1 MTSAGFW
8 FNVLLLVLLPAAF
21 SRAADQPGRSAPSR
35 PGSSS
40 VAPSAKLPAAPL
52 PPALSAATTR
62 KFGGREYVS
71 AGEIAS
77 RLHLKLTWISRGRR
91 LTLTGPSVKAELEND
106 TRDLTI
112 NGLRVFLGD
121 PVVDSGGELYVSR
134 VDFERCLTPLLR
146 PGHGVAAH
154 PPLKTVVL
162 DPGHGGRDHGTSAL
176 EKTYTLDVARR
187 AKKLLEGSG
196 FKVVLTRDSD
206 VYLDLQERSAIANA
220 SRAGLFVSIHFNA
233 IGNDRKTSG
242 VEVFTFAPQFQ
253 RSTNAWS
260 PGSGNDTERDAA
272 PVNRHDHWSVV
283 LAQAVHRRFVYDL
296 KAFDRGRKIAH
307 WGVLRG
313 LNCPGVLVECGFLTS
328 TEEARKIAT
337 PQYRQRLAVA
347 LANGIREYAATT
359 DSVKSKSAS
368 ASARPA
374 GASRRKK

>member
-1 MTSAGFW
+1 MTSAGSW
-8 FNVLLLVLLPAAF
+8 FFVALLVLLPVTLT
-21 SRAADQPGRSAPSR
+21 RAAEQPVRSAPSR
-35 PGSSS
+35 PGSSAG
-40 VAPSAKLPAAPL
+40 APAPALSAAPI

-71 AGEIAS
+71 AGEVAS
-77 RLHLKLTWISRGRR
+77 RLRLKLTWISRGRR
-91 LTLTGPSVKAELEND
+91 LVLTGPAVKAELEND
-106 TRDLTI
+106 TRDVTI

-121 PVVDSGGELYVSR
+121 PVVDASGELYVSR

-146 PGHGVAAH
+146 PGHGVPAH
-154 PPLKTVVL
+154 PPLKTIVL

-187 AKKLLEGSG
+187 AKKLLEGAG
-196 FKVVLTRDSD
+196 FKVVLTRDTD
-206 VYLDLQERSAIANA
+206 VYLDLQERSAMANA

-233 IGNDRKTSG
+233 IGNDRKTAG

-260 PGSGNDTERDAA
+260 PTAGNDTEKDLA

-283 LAQAVHRRFVYDL
+283 LAQSLHRRFIQDL
-296 KAFDRGRKIAH
+296 KAVDRGRKIAH

-359 DSVKSKSAS
+359 GSANTKSAA

-374 GASRRKK
+374 AAPRRAH

>member
-1 MTSAGFW
+1 MPT
-8 FNVLLLVLLPAAF
+8 
-21 SRAADQPGRSAPSR
+21 AP
-35 PGSSS
+35 P
-40 VAPSAKLPAAPL
+40 

-71 AGEIAS
+71 AGEVAS
-77 RLHLKLTWISRGRR
+77 RLRLQLSWISRGRR
-91 LTLTGPSVKAELEND
+91 LVLTGPAVKAELEND
-106 TRDLTI
+106 TRDVTI

-121 PVVDSGGELYVSR
+121 PVVDAGGELYVSR

-146 PGHGVAAH
+146 PGHGVPPH
-154 PPLKTVVL
+154 PPLKTIVL

-187 AKKLLEGSG
+187 ARKLLEAAG
-196 FKVVLTRDSD
+196 FKVVLTRDAD

-260 PGSGNDTERDAA
+260 PGSGNDTEKDPA

-283 LAQAVHRRFVYDL
+283 LAQSLHRRFVYDL

-337 PQYRQRLAVA
+337 PQYRERLAVA

-359 DSVKSKSAS
+359 GSANTKSAA

-374 GASRRKK
+374 GSARRAH

>member
-1 MTSAGFW
+1 MTSAGSW
-8 FNVLLLVLLPAAF
+8 FFVALLVLLPVTLT
-21 SRAADQPGRSAPSR
+21 RAAEQPVRSAPSR
-35 PGSSS
+35 PGSSAG
-40 VAPSAKLPAAPL
+40 APAPALSAAPI

-71 AGEIAS
+71 AGEVAS
-77 RLHLKLTWISRGRR
+77 RLRLKLTWISRGRR
-91 LTLTGPSVKAELEND
+91 LVLTGPAVKAELEND
-106 TRDLTI
+106 TRDVTI

-121 PVVDSGGELYVSR
+121 PVVDASGELYVSR

-146 PGHGVAAH
+146 PGHGEPAH
-154 PPLKTVVL
+154 PPLKTIVL

-187 AKKLLEGSG
+187 AKKLLEGAG

-233 IGNDRKTSG
+233 IGNDRRTSG

-260 PGSGNDTERDAA
+260 PGAGNDTEKDLA

-283 LAQAVHRRFVYDL
+283 LAQSLHRRFIHDL
-296 KAFDRGRKIAH
+296 KAVDRGRKIAH

-347 LANGIREYAATT
+347 LANGVREYAATT
-359 DSVKSKSAS
+359 GSATTKSAA

-374 GASRRKK
+374 AAPRRAH